1 MWWRIGAV
9 ALVMVVG
16 VALWREQTPDL
27 GPRPDLGAAEPWEP
41 VRPYLG
47 DRSWY
52 PADLSSEEVVFRY
65 TLTDPY
71 GSDVRIVTLDPEGR
85 VVTAPGS
92 CALAAGDLSTLVVS
106 GTGAK
111 RLADVVAEAVEAV
124 PADRRSPSGRAPGAR
139 ATVVLGS
146 GELASFPLGD
156 PPVPAVPSADA
167 APALADLPD
176 VLADLGWLAD
186 EVVETEHPWVPPEL
200 QLLLRRVDPGDVPDV
215 RDPVMSWPDDVEEP
229 TVPAADQEGRAT
241 VRGTG
246 VAPVL
251 ALFGPGAHPVVRIG
265 GAVASL
271 TLGVSLPGGDD
282 VDGC

>member
-1 MWWRIGAV
+1 MWWRVGAV
-9 ALVMVVG
+9 ALVLVVG
-16 VALWREQTPDL
+16 VALWREQTPDP
-27 GPRPDLGAAEPWEP
+27 GPRLDLGDTEPWEP
-41 VRPYLG
+41 APPYHGGRP
-47 DRSWY
+47 WA

-71 GSDVRIVTLDPEGR
+71 GSDVRIVTLDHERR

-92 CALAAGDLSTLVVS
+92 CTLAAGDLRTLVLS
-106 GTGAK
+106 GSGAD
-111 RLADVVAEAVEAV
+111 RLADVVVEAIEAV

-146 GELASFPLGD
+146 GELASFPLRD
-156 PPVPAVPSADA
+156 PPVPTPPPEGAAAV
-167 APALADLPD
+167 LADLPD

-186 EVVETEHPWVPPEL
+186 EVIEPDTSWVPPEL
-200 QLLLRRVDPGDVPDV
+200 ELLLWRVDPGDVPDV
-215 RDPVMSWPDDVEEP
+215 RDPVVPWPDDVEEP
-229 TVPAADQEGRAT
+229 TVPDEDQDGRAT

-251 ALFGPGAHPVVRIG
+251 ALFETDPHPVVRIG